1 MAIVAKAYV
10 ITKFF
15 KILKYL
21 IDEATWSQIEDI
33 SLAVKLFIDTNL
45 SSR

>member
-10 ITKFF
+10 ISNFF

-21 IDEATWSQIEDI
+21 ITKQHE
-33 SLAVKLFIDTNL
+33 VNL
-45 SSR
+45 KTSRWLLNYS